1 MHQKYN
7 EYDYFIDDESYDKIA
22 ATCAAMYSYKQSRVT
37 PPVCR
42 HLNWRLH
49 VKKLHRECQFHRM
62 YLIIAFTNFSYAYS
76 ISVGS
81 KFQYGT
87 CISRAGAS
95 LLVTVFGWWFTS

>member
-62 YLIIAFTNFSYAYS
+62 SS
-76 ISVGS
+76 
-81 KFQYGT
+81 
-87 CISRAGAS
+87 S
-95 LLVTVFGWWFTS
+95 LLVPYTGSDKKQPDNDIFNFHLPQL